1 MTKAAVSG
9 VRPVYPATHRSR
21 ITNGK
26 DLLPGVD
33 GRTFWVRRMR
43 DVMAL
48 HVSDLGGVE
57 ACSEAEKSI
66 IRRAA
71 AITVEMERLERLF
84 ALAEDTGPGLDALS
98 LYSRLANTLRRLL
111 DMTDL
116 QRRTRD
122 ATPTIDDY
130 MRTVAHEAVA

>member
-1 MTKAAVSG
+1 MTKPSASG
-9 VRPVYPATHRSR
+9 MRPVYPATHRTR

-71 AITVEMERLERLF
+71 AITVEMERLERVF
-84 ALAEDTGPGLDALS
+84 ALAGDTGPDLETLS

-116 QRRTRD
+116 QRRSRD
-122 ATPTIDDY
+122 ITPTIDEY
-130 MRTVAHEAVA
+130 MHAVAQEAVA

>member
-1 MTKAAVSG
+1 MTKAPASG
-9 VRPVYPATHRSR
+9 VRPVYPDTHRTR

-71 AITVEMERLERLF
+71 AITVEMERLERVF
-84 ALAEDTGPGLDALS
+84 ALAGDTGPDLDALS

-116 QRRTRD
+116 QRRSRD
-122 ATPTIDDY
+122 ITPTIDEY
-130 MRTVAHEAVA
+130 IHAVAQEAVA

>member
-1 MTKAAVSG
+1 MTARPASG
-9 VRPVYPATHRSR
+9 IPPVYPATHRSR
-21 ITNGK
+21 VTNGK

-33 GRTFWVRRMR
+33 GRTFWVRRVR

-48 HVSDLGGVE
+48 HIADLGGVD

-71 AITVEMERLERLF
+71 TITVEMERMERVF
-84 ALAEDTGPGLDALS
+84 ALAGDTGPDADYLS

-111 DMTDL
+111 DVTGL
-116 QRRTRD
+116 QRRSRD
-122 ATPTIDDY
+122 ITPTIDEY
-130 MRTVAHEAVA
+130 LSEAAE